1 MFTYTNMH
9 THVHTHM
16 HPQAPLAAKES
27 EAADKLRCLT
37 SQLDAGSIQD
47 LDDPSFGTAVSHCA
61 LPISLGAPSVVP
73 APPYLPVEAGGLV
86 LDLGEALRS
95 ACEAQDADRLNSLLA
110 HASNHDSPDA
120 VILPLPEMT
129 VKSPWDGLII
139 DGQKTVEGRVAH
151 WNRNGKWK
159 ANRKLDGIKA
169 GAWYVMWSKHTHFV
183 VHVDEYHE
191 VPTFGDGWVQFGDAL
206 VPPAAAEAALG
217 RSIAD
222 ARDVDALYQRFYPK
236 TPLFADDGTS
246 NIVAAML
253 KISVVAVVYDTR
265 PLPPSQLDSEAQVS
279 MRLRTCT
286 HTHAHAHA
294 RAYAHVHV
302 HEHVDIYMYIEMD
315 THMCMHVFMCM
326 ARTCTCAYACA
337 HPRSSTPRRR
347 CA

>member
-9 THVHTHM
+9 THVQTHM
-16 HPQAPLAAKES
+16 HLQAPLAAKES

-37 SQLDAGSIQD
+37 SQLNAGSIQD
-47 LDDPSFGTAVSHCA
+47 LDDPAFGTAVSQCA

-110 HASNHDSPDA
+110 HASIHDSPNA

-217 RSIAD
+217 RPIAD

-265 PLPPSQLDSEAQVS
+265 PLPPSPPPSPSPPGLPSE
-279 MRLRTCT
+279 
-286 HTHAHAHA
+286 
-294 RAYAHVHV
+294 
-302 HEHVDIYMYIEMD
+302 
-315 THMCMHVFMCM
+315 
-326 ARTCTCAYACA
+326 
-337 HPRSSTPRRR
+337 
-347 CA
+347 